1 MNLAHTAGN
10 DRMQFW
16 YQVDPGRFRLREEP
30 LDPDAKAR
38 PAGPLGR
45 TRGLV
50 VRLATS
56 EEREAIY
63 RLRHE
68 VYARELGQYGVRPDG
83 RLTDALDA
91 FNLYLVALD
100 GKDIVGFV
108 SITPPGHGLYSVDKY
123 LTREQLPFAVDDAL
137 YEVRILT
144 IPETARRRMLALLL
158 MYASFRWVESH
169 GGTRI
174 MAIGRHE
181 VLSMYHRVGLKDAGP
196 TVQAGAV
203 TYHLLQATMR
213 DIHEALHGIRE
224 MLRRAE
230 AEVEWQLSFPYR
242 TPAACFHGGAFFS
255 AVGDEFGS
263 LERRERIINADVLD
277 AWFPPSPKALACL
290 EAHLPWLLRTSPPTR
305 CEGLVRAIARARGVR
320 PDAILPGAGSS
331 DLIFLAL
338 RHWLR
343 PESRV
348 LILDPTYGEYPH
360 VLECVI
366 GCRAERLALERADG
380 YGLDPVRL
388 ATCLAEGYDLV
399 VLVNPNSPT
408 GRHLPREELMAVL
421 RHAPPATR
429 VWVDE
434 TYVEYAGADQSLE
447 AFAAA
452 SENVIVCKSMS
463 KVYALSG
470 VRVAY
475 LCAGPH
481 QLEPLR
487 PITPPWAVSLPAQV
501 AAVKALEDPGYY
513 ADRYAKT
520 HRLRGRLQ
528 ELLGPLGW
536 EIVPSVTN
544 FLLCHLPESGP
555 DAATVVR
562 RCREQGVFLRDA
574 SVMGSRMGRHALRI
588 AVKDAVTNERI
599 VEVLKSTLELPCP

>member
-1 MNLAHTAGN
+1 MNLAHSSGQ

-16 YQVDPGRFRLREEP
+16 YQVDPGRFRPRETS
-30 LDPDAKAR
+30 LDPDGR
-38 PAGPLGR
+38 EGPAAPLSRGGR
-45 TRGLV
+45 RLV
-50 VRLATS
+50 LRLATGP
-56 EEREAIY
+56 ERETIY

-68 VYARELGQYGVRPDG
+68 VYARELGQYPVRPDG

-91 FNLYLVALD
+91 FNIYLVAFD
-100 GKDIVGFV
+100 GKEIIGFV

-123 LTREQLPFAVDDAL
+123 LKRGQLPFPADDKL

-144 IPETARRRMLALLL
+144 IPETSRRRMLAVLL

-181 VLSMYHRVGLKDAGP
+181 VLSMYHRVGLQDAGP

-213 DIHEALHGIRE
+213 DIHAALHGIRE
-224 MLRRAE
+224 TLRRIE
-230 AEVEWQLSFPYR
+230 TGVDWQLSFPYR

-255 AVGDEFGS
+255 AVGEEFDS
-263 LERRERIINADVLD
+263 LERREHIINADVLD
-277 AWFPPSPKALACL
+277 AWFAPAPGALACL

-305 CEGLVRAIARARGVR
+305 CEGLIRAIARARGVR
-320 PDAILPGAGSS
+320 PECVLPGAGSS
-331 DLIFLAL
+331 DLIFLAF
-338 RHWLR
+338 RHWLK

-366 GCRAERLALERADG
+366 GCQAERLALHRNEG
-380 YGLDPVRL
+380 YRLDPVRL
-388 ATCLAEGYDLV
+388 AACLAEGADLV

-408 GRHLPREELMAVL
+408 GRHMPREELIAVL
-421 RHAPPATR
+421 RHAPAATR
-429 VWVDE
+429 IWVDE

-447 AFAAA
+447 TFAAD

-470 VRVAY
+470 ARAGY

-501 AAVKALEDPGYY
+501 AAVKALQDPAYY
-513 ADRYAKT
+513 AARYEET
-520 HRLRGRLQ
+520 HRLRAQ
-528 ELLGPLGW
+528 LLEWLRPLGL
-536 EIVPSVTN
+536 ELAPSVTN

-555 DAATVVR
+555 DAATVVS
-562 RCREQGVFLRDA
+562 RCREHGLFLRDA
-574 SVMGSRMGRHALRI
+574 SPMGSQMGRHALRI
-588 AVKDAVTNERI
+588 AVKDAAANRRLA
-599 VEVLKSTLELPCP
+599 EVLSKALA